1 MFSIYS
7 TMLHRILASK
17 TPTVIEFVLIE
28 EGPWH
33 ESKRGPKNKQ
43 LYSTRETLQ
52 AAVAKFDGLPVQVVS
67 RNVEAGNKVITI
79 ADHIPANEKIA
90 LGKAGNSFYIKDI
103 AGFIRSP
110 RLEEIDG
117 KAVIIGPVHFHD
129 EAVAQTLRAAIEAG
143 ELDIIGGSIDGSPAR
158 FDSITVSGT
167 EYEVPWIES
176 LDTWDLVTLP
186 AAGGR
191 MLRLAASRSINEEK
205 ESKMTAKQ
213 KAVILSLLHAAGVK
227 GTALEGVLTDNA
239 DFGKEALAALRTA
252 LTDKPELLK
261 ELEAATEML
270 GKSDTVE
277 TGIAAI
283 GKIEEKLTAKPEPAK
298 PEPVAAVK
306 PEPKPEPV
314 VDPAVAEANKILE
327 DAKAT
332 QAKIETQLGE
342 MEIDKKV
349 NESQLPELTKQNITA
364 SLRASRTYEA
374 KEIQKAIDA
383 HRKYLSDIGAAH
395 ISGVRINASI
405 EAGTDAMDNLLDRA
419 QTMFMRGPLYN
430 AKKELVKPIT
440 SFKEFWRLTAS
451 ANEIERG
458 YDPERFFRK
467 LGAQLTGGNNRD
479 GEAFVASD
487 YLDPETG
494 RITASLISTDWA
506 QILAATMH
514 RQMARDYRTDQ
525 FQDWRKIVE
534 ITSIDDLRTRYFAR
548 LGGYPT
554 APSVAEGGTFQS
566 VTSSPGDES
575 SSLSITKYGHI
586 EDFTEEMVIKDDIR
600 SMALLTQRL
609 GRGIAIDTYLMVF
622 NMITN
627 NDAVAFGTDTDT
639 LVHANHSNGAA
650 ASGSA
655 LQDSTFNTA
664 YNAMIAQAAYGD
676 TRAYIDNAP
685 KYIICGYPQARMA
698 KWISNPAMVAQA
710 TSNFPAYTGL
720 NNPNANDM
728 GEPIILK
735 HISSTTNW
743 WAIADPMACPTIIV
757 GFYQGKDAPELVT
770 EAAGTG
776 AQFTADTIR
785 IKVKHRRGAVLHD
798 YRGIY
803 GQLA

>member
-1 MFSIYS
+1 MPF
-7 TMLHRILASK
+7 RILASK
-17 TPTVIEFVLIE
+17 SPTVIEFVLIE

-67 RNVEAGNKVITI
+67 RNVNAGDKVITI

-90 LGKAGNSFYIKDI
+90 LGKSGNSFYIKDI

-110 RLEEIDG
+110 RLEDIDG
-117 KAVIIGPVHFHD
+117 KATIIGPVHFHD
-129 EAVAQTLRAAIEAG
+129 EAVAQTLRGAIEAG
-143 ELDIIGGSIDGSPAR
+143 DLDIIGGSIDGAPAR
-158 FDSITVSGT
+158 FDMISVNGT

-205 ESKMTAKQ
+205 ETKMTAKQ

-227 GTALEGVLTDNA
+227 GTALEGVLADNA
-239 DFGKEALAALRTA
+239 DFGKEALAALKTA
-252 LTDKPELLK
+252 FTDKPELMK
-261 ELEAATEML
+261 EVEAVWEKL
-270 GKSDTVE
+270 GKSETVE
-277 TGIAAI
+277 DGIAAL
-283 GKIEEKLTAKPEPAK
+283 GRMEEKLTVKPEPAK
-298 PEPVAAVK
+298 PEPVQAVK
-306 PEPKPEPV
+306 PEPEPAKPV

-327 DAKAT
+327 SAKAT
-332 QAKIETQLGE
+332 QEKIETQLGE
-342 MEIDKKV
+342 MEIEKHV
-349 NESQLPELTKQNITA
+349 TASRLPDLVQSNLRA
-364 SLRASRTYEA
+364 SLRASCTYKEP
-374 KEIQKAIDA
+374 EIQKAIDA
-383 HRKYLSDIGAAH
+383 HRKYLSDIGAAQVH
-395 ISGVRINASI
+395 GVRIAASI

-419 QTMFMRGPLYN
+419 QTMFTRGPLYN

-451 ANEIERG
+451 ADEIEKG
-458 YDPERFFRK
+458 YNPEKFFRK
-467 LGAQLTGGNNRD
+467 LAFNLTMGRNGD

-487 YLDPETG
+487 YVDPETG
-494 RITASLISTDWA
+494 RITASLLSTDWA
-506 QILAATMH
+506 QIIATTMH
-514 RQMARDYRTDQ
+514 RQMARDYRVDQ

-534 ITSIDDLRTRYFAR
+534 ITSIDDLKARYFAR

-554 APSVAEGGTFQS
+554 APSVAEGGTYQS

-575 SSLSITKYGHI
+575 STLSITKYGHI

-600 SMALLTQRL
+600 GMALLTQRL
-609 GRGIAIDTYLMVF
+609 GRGMAIDTYLMVF
-622 NMITN
+622 DMITN
-627 NDAVAFGTDTDT
+627 NDAVAFGADTAT
-639 LVHANHSNGAA
+639 LINNTSHSHGAE
-650 ASGSA
+650 SGGST

-664 YNAMIAQAAYGD
+664 YQAMIAQAAYGD

-685 KYIICGYPQARMA
+685 KYIICGYTQARMA

-735 HISSTTNW
+735 HITSTTNW
-743 WAIADPMACPTIIV
+743 WAIADPTACPTIIV

-776 AQFTADTIR
+776 AHFTADTIR